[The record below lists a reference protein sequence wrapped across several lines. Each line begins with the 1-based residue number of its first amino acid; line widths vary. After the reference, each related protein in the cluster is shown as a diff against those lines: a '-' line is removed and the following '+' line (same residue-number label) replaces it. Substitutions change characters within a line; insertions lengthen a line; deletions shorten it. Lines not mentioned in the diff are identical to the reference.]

1 MKLNKEKRF
10 FRANLTKE
18 NSSLMLKMVTSYS
31 IFLLIILILF
41 FYLFSLTFDNT
52 RDEYNQQN
60 KSTLVSNVEL
70 FEKDMDIMK
79 VYCRQLLQQKEF
91 RNIMN
96 DTIVDEAYYENAS
109 KIRMLMA
116 TDIYPETLLPISEVY
131 CYLPLTESIIDPV
144 MFIDAE
150 RYYNWNKRYPATE
163 QEAWFDILKFSS
175 YKEKFLPLDQ
185 FTPLSTAK
193 KYIYTMDLNN
203 LYFLDANAV
212 VCFVIDHDKLVQ
224 RFYGMDFEN
233 DNSFLIIKN
242 QKGDEVLSLGNLQ
255 DYTVEFLD
263 GLKYK
268 EGFHDEF
275 RSHTIGT
282 YVSTDTGYTYYYG
295 FPAYNSAANVTLYK
309 VIYVFMILLAV
320 GGGFLLILRFSRS
333 NVEPI
338 ITLGQ
343 ELHEAVEAK
352 NQLEEVIDS
361 QRPIICRSYV
371 RQLLSGTVTSDQEA
385 YYIMNYMGISY
396 YEKLFNALYVVVYN
410 NFEDGSSEGGQLPL
424 ANEELENIII
434 DSLRS
439 FFDEEIF
446 YFSPSDRTFAVLI
459 SADKAQKQ
467 EYIMRIQ
474 EIVLRLHDHLLDNYG
489 IWLFAS
495 IGKGCDSPLN
505 VWESYQQAQ
514 EAVSYTTKNYI
525 FFPYEFIKKDSQV
538 FYYPPE
544 ISTKLIHFIT
554 TGNTT
559 QVLELLGLIHQE
571 NIEERSL
578 PIHLLTFLLSD
589 IRNTLLKAK
598 FALPK
603 STDAES
609 LKAIDEMFAEPPS
622 FKLCENLAMA
632 LCKLFVSDSENEDL
646 AVTIEKYIKANY
658 KDPSLCLNKIS
669 DEFQIS
675 ESYFSHM
682 FKEKTGVNFS
692 TYLEN
697 LRMAEAM
704 RLIKETDI
712 GINELYLAVGYNNA
726 SSFRRVFKKIY
737 GVTPSNIR
745 EK

>member
-255 DYTVEFLD
+255 DYT
-263 GLKYK
+263 
-268 EGFHDEF
+268 
-275 RSHTIGT
+275 
-282 YVSTDTGYTYYYG
+282 
-295 FPAYNSAANVTLYK
+295 
-309 VIYVFMILLAV
+309 
-320 GGGFLLILRFSRS
+320 
-333 NVEPI
+333 
-338 ITLGQ
+338 
-343 ELHEAVEAK
+343 
-352 NQLEEVIDS
+352 
-361 QRPIICRSYV
+361 
-371 RQLLSGTVTSDQEA
+371 
-385 YYIMNYMGISY
+385 GIS
-396 YEKLFNALYVVVYN
+396 
-410 NFEDGSSEGGQLPL
+410 
-424 ANEELENIII
+424 
-434 DSLRS
+434 
-439 FFDEEIF
+439 
-446 YFSPSDRTFAVLI
+446 
-459 SADKAQKQ
+459 
-467 EYIMRIQ
+467 
-474 EIVLRLHDHLLDNYG
+474 
-489 IWLFAS
+489 
-495 IGKGCDSPLN
+495 
-505 VWESYQQAQ
+505 
-514 EAVSYTTKNYI
+514 
-525 FFPYEFIKKDSQV
+525 
-538 FYYPPE
+538 
-544 ISTKLIHFIT
+544 
-554 TGNTT
+554 
-559 QVLELLGLIHQE
+559 
-571 NIEERSL
+571 
-578 PIHLLTFLLSD
+578 
-589 IRNTLLKAK
+589 
-598 FALPK
+598 
-603 STDAES
+603 
-609 LKAIDEMFAEPPS
+609 
-622 FKLCENLAMA
+622 
-632 LCKLFVSDSENEDL
+632 
-646 AVTIEKYIKANY
+646 
-658 KDPSLCLNKIS
+658 
-669 DEFQIS
+669 
-675 ESYFSHM
+675 
-682 FKEKTGVNFS
+682 
-692 TYLEN
+692 
-697 LRMAEAM
+697 
-704 RLIKETDI
+704 
-712 GINELYLAVGYNNA
+712 
-726 SSFRRVFKKIY
+726 
-737 GVTPSNIR
+737 
-745 EK
+745 